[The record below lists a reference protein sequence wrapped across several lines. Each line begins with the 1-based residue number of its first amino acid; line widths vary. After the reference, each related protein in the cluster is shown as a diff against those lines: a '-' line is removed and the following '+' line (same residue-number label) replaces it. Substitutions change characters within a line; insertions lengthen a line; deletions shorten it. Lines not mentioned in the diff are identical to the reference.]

1 MRLVAE
7 HVKGHVMVAQ
17 AVVVVQIHVMDVIH
31 ALVLVQEAVKET
43 VVHHVA
49 VVQAHVQA
57 LAVLD
62 VQEHVTDAQQDAMD
76 AHHVVAVVQVVV
88 QDV

>member
-1 MRLVAE
+1 ME
-7 HVKGHVMVAQ
+7 HVREHVMVAQ
-17 AVVVVQIHVMDVIH
+17 AVVVVQVHVRDVIH
-31 ALVLVQEAVKET
+31 ALALVQEAVKET

-62 VQEHVTDAQQDAMD
+62 VQEHVVDVQQDVMVV
-76 AHHVVAVVQVVV
+76 HHVVEVVQVIV